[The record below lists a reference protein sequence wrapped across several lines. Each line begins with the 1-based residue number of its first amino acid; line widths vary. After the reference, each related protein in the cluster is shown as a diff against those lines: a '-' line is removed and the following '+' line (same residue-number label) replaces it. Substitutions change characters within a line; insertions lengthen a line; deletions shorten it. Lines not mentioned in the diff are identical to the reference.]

1 MILKFESLLEGS
13 NSTDNEKDITDE
25 DDSTK
30 EAVLRERILRLI
42 DSDRL
47 DEYHDVD
54 WGVDDDQMPGSTR
67 HFGGHTAS
75 CENYSRRRRRI

>member
-1 MILKFESLLEGS
+1 MILKFESLLEGN

-25 DDSTK
+25 DNDSTK
-30 EAVLRERILRLI
+30 EAVLRERMLRLI

-54 WGVDDDQMPGSTR
+54 
-67 HFGGHTAS
+67 
-75 CENYSRRRRRI
+75 